1 MRLRALSIS
10 PDSPSIPR
18 PRAAV
23 WDDSGTA
30 ASRAF
35 GKAIVVQYNQGMN
48 IGVVRE
54 IKNNENRVAVVPS
67 GVETLTRAGHTV
79 FVETRAGE
87 GTSLKDEAYAEA
99 GAQILPNAASVWE
112 ASEIVTKVKEPL
124 PEEWPCIR
132 PDHTVFTYFHFAASR
147 ELSEAMQK
155 TKAACLAY
163 ETVEAPDRTLPLL
176 TPMSEIAGK
185 MAMQEAAKYL
195 EKPQG
200 GRGILLGGVPGV
212 PAAHVV
218 ILGGGVVG
226 INAAKIAAG
235 MGANVTI
242 MDINLER
249 LRYLD
254 DVLPANVTT
263 YFSNPLHIREVLP
276 TADVVIGAVLIKG
289 AKAPILVSQDDLKR
303 MKPGAVIVDVAVDQG
318 GCIETMHP
326 TTHAIPVFTVDD
338 VIHYGVANIPGAV
351 PATSTFALTNA
362 TFPYLF
368 ALAQKG
374 VKGALRANPGLA
386 NGLNAADG
394 RFFLPEVSEL
404 FGLPSASLEDWLR

>member
-1 MRLRALSIS
+1 
-10 PDSPSIPR
+10 
-18 PRAAV
+18 
-23 WDDSGTA
+23 
-30 ASRAF
+30 
-35 GKAIVVQYNQGMN
+35 MN
-48 IGVVRE
+48 IGVVKE
-54 IKNNENRVAVVPS
+54 TKNNENRVAVVPS
-67 GVETLTRAGHTV
+67 GVETLTRAGHSV
-79 FVETRAGE
+79 FVEKGAGR
-87 GTSLKDEAYAEA
+87 GTSLSDEDYVAA
-99 GAQILPNAASVWE
+99 GATIVPEGPSVWE
-112 ASEIVTKVKEPL
+112 KSEIVCKVKEPL
-124 PEEWPCIR
+124 PDAYDLIQPGQ
-132 PDHTVFTYFHFAASR
+132 TLFTYFHFAASR
-147 ELSEAMQK
+147 QLSEAMMARDV
-155 TKAACLAY
+155 TCIAY
-163 ETVEAPDRTLPLL
+163 ETVEAPDGTLPLL

-235 MGANVTI
+235 MGASVTI
-242 MDINLER
+242 MDVNLER

-263 YFSNPLHIREVLP
+263 YFSNPLHIREILP

-289 AKAPILVSQDDLKR
+289 ARAPILVSQEDLKR

-326 TTHAIPVFTVDD
+326 TTHEIPVFTVDD

-351 PATSTFALTNA
+351 PASSTYALTNA
-362 TFPYLF
+362 TFPYLLS
-368 ALAQKG
+368 LANKG
-374 VKGALRANPGLA
+374 IAGALRANVGLA
-386 NGLNAADG
+386 KGLNVSG
-394 RFFLPEVSEL
+394 GKFFLREVADQFDFPFATVE
-404 FGLPSASLEDWLR
+404 EWLAGR